1 MTTPPIDLEAEKQEI
16 LRRYRGL
23 LRAAKLSKSRADR
36 RAIRKAFD
44 ISLEAHKDMRRK
56 SGEPYIY
63 HPISVAR
70 VVAEEMGLDTTSIV
84 CALLHDTV
92 EDTYL
97 TLDDVEQLFGKRE
110 REIVD
115 GLTKMSGVFDP
126 GTSAQAENFRK
137 MLLTLSDDVRVI
149 LIKLADRLDNM
160 RTLDHM
166 RPDKQQKIASE
177 TLFMYAPLAHRL
189 GLYGIKTE
197 LEDLSLKYKEPEDY
211 ELIETKLR
219 KGKAVRTRFINAF
232 TLPIRRA
239 LDASG
244 IQYEIL
250 GRPKSVFSI
259 WNKMQKQRVAFEE
272 VYDVFAIRIILD
284 SDAEHEKADAWRTY
298 SFVTDF
304 YQPNPD
310 RLRDWISL
318 PKANGYE
325 SLHTTVMSPSGKWVE
340 VQIRSRRMDE
350 VAEKG
355 LAAHWRYK
363 DTARGKETASAAANG
378 ATASNK
384 DNLDRWLTQIRE
396 MLESGEEDALE
407 FIDEFKLNLHT
418 EEIYVFTPNGDLFSL
433 PKGATTLDFAFRVH
447 TQIGSRCIG
456 AKVNHKLVPLSHELS
471 SGDQVEIITSRK
483 QKPKE
488 DWLGYVVTAS
498 ARSKIRHALREEER
512 TIANDG
518 KDKLRKWM
526 RRKDLEFTDVNIDS
540 LLRRLKHDSPHEL
553 YLRIANGDLELD
565 RLGGYTVE
573 KGKFKWESTTAKRPE
588 SPEFDRSSIAS
599 PPEKG
604 DVLLIGEGLQKI
616 DYSLASCCNPIP
628 GDEVFGFVMVSGGI
642 KVHRQNCPNA
652 TNLLSKYAYRA
663 MKAQWTSRTA
673 KQFEVSLNFT
683 GIDDV
688 GLVNAVTKVIS
699 DDMNV
704 NMRAISFASADGT
717 FEGRVKV
724 LVTDT
729 GHLKKLQAKLLDVPG
744 VWTVER
750 VDEG

>member
-36 RAIRKAFD
+36 QAIRKAFD

-110 REIVD
+110 RDIVD

-137 MLLTLSDDVRVI
+137 MLLTLSDDARVI

-189 GLYGIKTE
+189 GLYSMKTE

-232 TLPIRRA
+232 TLPIRRS
-239 LDASG
+239 LDEQGVA
-244 IQYEIL
+244 YEIL
-250 GRPKSVFSI
+250 GRPKSIYSI
-259 WNKMQKQRVAFEE
+259 WSKMQKQRVSFEE
-272 VYDVFAIRIILD
+272 VYDVFAIRIILE
-284 SDAEHEKADAWRTY
+284 SDTEHEKADAWRTY
-298 SFVTDF
+298 SIVTDY

-340 VQIRSRRMDE
+340 VQIRSRRMNE
-350 VAEKG
+350 IAEKG

-363 DTARGKETASAAANG
+363 QGGEDEGKAASQ
-378 ATASNK
+378 
-384 DNLDRWLTQIRE
+384 NLDNWLVQVRE
-396 MLESGEEDALE
+396 MLDSGETDAVD
-407 FIDEFKLNLHT
+407 FIDEFKLNLNS
-418 EEIYVFTPNGDLFSL
+418 EEIYVFTPNGDLFNL

-456 AKVNHKLVPLSHELS
+456 AKVNHKLVPLSHELT

-488 DWLGYVVTAS
+488 DWLSYVVTAS
-498 ARSKIRHALREEER
+498 ARSKIRHALRDEER
-512 TIANDG
+512 AVANDG

-526 RRKDLEFTDVNIDS
+526 RRKEIAFNDANIDS
-540 LLRRLKHDSPHEL
+540 LMRRLKDDSPHAL
-553 YLRIANGDLELD
+553 FLRIATGDLELD
-565 RLGGYTVE
+565 RLGGFAVE
-573 KGKFKWESTTAKRPE
+573 KNKLVWIKTPATP
-588 SPEFDRSSIAS
+588 SIAPKPTVAQ
-599 PPEKG
+599 PPSKD

-628 GDEVFGFVMVSGGI
+628 GDHVFGFVMVSGGI

-673 KQFEVSLNFT
+673 KQFEVTLNFT

-699 DDMNV
+699 DDMHV
-704 NMRAISFASADGT
+704 NMRAISFDSADGT
-717 FEGRVKV
+717 FDGRVKV

-729 GHLKKLQAKLLDVPG
+729 EHLKKLQAKLLDVPG

>member
-1 MTTPPIDLEAEKQEI
+1 MSTPAIDLEAEKKEI

-23 LRAAKLSKSRADR
+23 LRAAVHSKSRKDR
-36 RAIRKAFD
+36 KAIRKAFD

-70 VVAEEMGLDTTSIV
+70 VVAEELGLDTTAIV

-97 TLDDVEQLFGKRE
+97 TLEDVEQLFGTRE

-189 GLYGIKTE
+189 GLYSIKTE

-211 ELIETKLR
+211 DLIKTKLR

-239 LDASG
+239 LDESG
-244 IQYEIL
+244 ISYEIL
-250 GRPKSVFSI
+250 GRPKSVYSI
-259 WNKMQKQRVAFEE
+259 WSKMQKQRVAFEE
-272 VYDVFAIRIILD
+272 VYDVFAIRVILD
-284 SDAEHEKADAWRTY
+284 SKTENEKADAWRTY
-298 SFVTDF
+298 SIVSDF

-340 VQIRSRRMDE
+340 VQIRSKRMDE

-363 DTARGKETASAAANG
+363 DDGPEAKTE
-378 ATASNK
+378 ATGRSSK
-384 DNLDRWLTQIRE
+384 DNLDNWLTQIRE
-396 MLESGEEDALE
+396 MLESGEEDALD
-407 FIDEFKLNLHT
+407 FIDEFKLNLHN
-418 EEIYVFTPNGDLFSL
+418 EEIFVFTPNGDLFSL

-456 AKVNHKLVPLSHELS
+456 AKVNHKLVPLSHPLN

-512 TIANDG
+512 SVASDG
-518 KDKLRKWM
+518 KEKLRKWM
-526 RRKDLEFTDVNIDS
+526 RRKELTFSSENIES
-540 LLRRLKHDSPHEL
+540 LIKRLRHDSPHAL
-553 YLRIANGDLELD
+553 LLRIATGELDLD
-565 RLGGYTVE
+565 RLGGYSVV
-573 KGKFKWESTTAKRPE
+573 KGKFSWTRAKKVAAPEIPERPAE
-588 SPEFDRSSIAS
+588 IAD

-616 DYSLASCCNPIP
+616 DYSHASCCNPIP
-628 GDEVFGFVMVSGGI
+628 GDPVFGFVMVSGGI
-642 KVHRQNCPNA
+642 KVHRQNCSNA
-652 TNLLSKYAYRA
+652 TNLLSKYAYRVI
-663 MKAQWTSRTA
+663 KAQWSSRSA

-688 GLVNAVTKVIS
+688 GLVNAVTGVIS
-699 DDMNV
+699 DAMNV
-704 NMRAISFASADGT
+704 NMRAISFDSSDGT

-724 LVTDT
+724 LVTNTD
-729 GHLKKLQAKLLDVPG
+729 HLKQLQAKLLDVPG
-744 VWTVER
+744 VWSVER
-750 VDEG
+750 VDKG

>member
-97 TLDDVEQLFGKRE
+97 SLDDVEQLFGKRE
-110 REIVD
+110 RDIVD

-137 MLLTLSDDVRVI
+137 MLLTLSDDARVI

-189 GLYGIKTE
+189 GLYSMKTE

-232 TLPIRRA
+232 TLPIRRS
-239 LDASG
+239 LDEQGVA
-244 IQYEIL
+244 YEIL
-250 GRPKSVFSI
+250 GRPKSIYSI
-259 WNKMQKQRVAFEE
+259 WTKMQKQRVSFEE
-272 VYDVFAIRIILD
+272 VYDVFAIRIILE
-284 SDAEHEKADAWRTY
+284 SEAEQEKADAWRTY
-298 SFVTDF
+298 SIVTDY

-340 VQIRSRRMDE
+340 VQIRSRRMNE
-350 VAEKG
+350 IAEKG

-363 DTARGKETASAAANG
+363 QGGEDEGKAASQ
-378 ATASNK
+378 
-384 DNLDRWLTQIRE
+384 NLDNWLVQVRE
-396 MLESGEEDALE
+396 MLDSGETDAVD
-407 FIDEFKLNLHT
+407 FIDEFKLNLNS
-418 EEIYVFTPNGDLFSL
+418 EEIYVFTPNGDLFNL

-456 AKVNHKLVPLSHELS
+456 AKVNHKLVPLSHQLS

-488 DWLGYVVTAS
+488 DWLSYVVTAS
-498 ARSKIRHALREEER
+498 ARSKIRHALRDEER
-512 TIANDG
+512 AVANDG

-526 RRKDLEFTDVNIDS
+526 RRKEIAFNDANIDS
-540 LLRRLKHDSPHEL
+540 LMRRLKDDSPHAL
-553 YLRIANGDLELD
+553 FLRIASGNIDLD
-565 RLGGYTVE
+565 RLGGFSV
-573 KGKFKWESTTAKRPE
+573 AKNKLVWIKTP
-588 SPEFDRSSIAS
+588 AV
-599 PPEKG
+599 PPSDTKVPVAQPPSKN
-604 DVLLIGEGLQKI
+604 DVLLIGEGMQKI
-616 DYSLASCCNPIP
+616 DYSLANCCNPIP

-673 KQFEVSLNFT
+673 KQFEVTLNFT

-699 DDMNV
+699 DDMHV
-704 NMRAISFASADGT
+704 NMRAISFDSADGT
-717 FEGRVKV
+717 FDGRVKV

-729 GHLKKLQAKLLDVPG
+729 EHLKKLQAKLLDVPG

-750 VDEG
+750 ADEG

>member
-1 MTTPPIDLEAEKQEI
+1 MTTPAIDLEAEKQEI

-23 LRAAKLSKSRADR
+23 LRAATHSKSSADR

-44 ISLEAHKDMRRK
+44 IALEAHKDMRRK

-70 VVAEEMGLDTTSIV
+70 VVAEELSLDTTAIV

-97 TLDDVEQLFGKRE
+97 TLEDVEQLFGQRE

-160 RTLDHM
+160 RTLQHM

-189 GLYGIKTE
+189 GLYSIKTE

-211 ELIETKLR
+211 EAIATKLR

-239 LDASG
+239 LEESG
-244 IQYEIL
+244 IQCEVK
-250 GRPKSVFSI
+250 GRPKSIYSI
-259 WNKMQKQRVAFEE
+259 WSKMQKQRVAFEE
-272 VYDVFAIRIILD
+272 VYDIFAIRIILD
-284 SDAEHEKADAWRTY
+284 SADEAEKADAWRTY
-298 SFVTDF
+298 SIVSDF

-350 VAEKG
+350 IAEKG

-363 DTARGKETASAAANG
+363 NTNDKDEGRNAS
-378 ATASNK
+378 
-384 DNLDRWLTQIRE
+384 DNLDNWLAQIRE
-396 MLESGEEDALE
+396 MLESGEEDALQ

-498 ARSKIRHALREEER
+498 ARSKIRGALRDEER
-512 TIANDG
+512 TVANDG

-526 RRKDLEFTDVNIDS
+526 RRKELTFSQDNIES
-540 LLRRLKHDSPHEL
+540 LIRRLKHDSPHAL
-553 YLRIANGDLELD
+553 LLRIAKGELELD
-565 RLGGYTVE
+565 RLGGFRVE
-573 KGKFKWESTTAKRPE
+573 KGKFSWIKNTPPPSTAPM
-588 SPEFDRSSIAS
+588 
-599 PPEKG
+599 EKSVAPAPQKS
-604 DVLLIGEGLQKI
+604 DTLLIGEGLQKI

-628 GDEVFGFVMVSGGI
+628 GDAVFGFVMVSGGI
-642 KVHRQNCPNA
+642 KIHRNNCSNA

-663 MKAQWTSRTA
+663 IKAQWASKTA
-673 KQFEVSLNFT
+673 KQFEVNLTFT

-688 GLVNAVTKVIS
+688 GLVNAVTNVIS
-699 DDMNV
+699 ADMNV
-704 NMRAISFASADGT
+704 NMRAISFDSSDGT

-724 LVTDT
+724 LVTNT
-729 GHLKKLQAKLLDVPG
+729 EHLKQLQAKLLDVPG

-750 VDEG
+750 ADEG

>member
-1 MTTPPIDLEAEKQEI
+1 MTTPAIDLEAEKQEI

-23 LRAAKLSKSRADR
+23 LRAATHSKSSADR

-44 ISLEAHKDMRRK
+44 IALEAHKDMRRK

-70 VVAEEMGLDTTSIV
+70 VVAEELSLDTTAIV

-97 TLDDVEQLFGKRE
+97 TLEDVEQLFGQRE

-160 RTLDHM
+160 RTLQHM

-189 GLYGIKTE
+189 GLYSIKTE

-211 ELIETKLR
+211 EAIATKLR

-239 LDASG
+239 LEESG
-244 IQYEIL
+244 IQCEVK
-250 GRPKSVFSI
+250 GRPKSIYSI
-259 WNKMQKQRVAFEE
+259 WSKMQKQRVAFEE
-272 VYDVFAIRIILD
+272 VYDIFAIRIILD
-284 SDAEHEKADAWRTY
+284 SADEAEKADAWRTY
-298 SFVTDF
+298 SIVSDF

-350 VAEKG
+350 IAEKG

-363 DTARGKETASAAANG
+363 NTNDKDEGRNAS
-378 ATASNK
+378 
-384 DNLDRWLTQIRE
+384 DNLDNWLAQIRE
-396 MLESGEEDALE
+396 MLESGEEDALQ

-498 ARSKIRHALREEER
+498 ARSKIRGALRDEER
-512 TIANDG
+512 TVANDG

-526 RRKDLEFTDVNIDS
+526 RRKELTFSQDNIES
-540 LLRRLKHDSPHEL
+540 LIRRLKHDSPHAL
-553 YLRIANGDLELD
+553 LLRIAKGELELD
-565 RLGGYTVE
+565 RLGGFRVE
-573 KGKFKWESTTAKRPE
+573 KGKFSWIKNTPPPSTAPM
-588 SPEFDRSSIAS
+588 
-599 PPEKG
+599 EKSVAPAPQKS
-604 DVLLIGEGLQKI
+604 DTLLIGEGLQKI

-628 GDEVFGFVMVSGGI
+628 GDAVFGFVMVSGGI
-642 KVHRQNCPNA
+642 KIHRNNCSNA

-663 MKAQWTSRTA
+663 IKAQWASKTA
-673 KQFEVSLNFT
+673 KQFEVSLTFT

-688 GLVNAVTKVIS
+688 GLVNAVTNVIS
-699 DDMNV
+699 ADMNV
-704 NMRAISFASADGT
+704 NMRAISFDSSDGT

-724 LVTDT
+724 LVTNT
-729 GHLKKLQAKLLDVPG
+729 EHLKQLQAKLLDVPG

-750 VDEG
+750 ADEG

>member
-1 MTTPPIDLEAEKQEI
+1 MSTPSIDLEAEKKEI

-23 LRAAKLSKSRADR
+23 LRAAVHSKSVSDR

-44 ISLEAHKDMRRK
+44 IALDAHKDMRRK

-70 VVAEEMGLDTTSIV
+70 VVAEELSLDTTAIV

-97 TLDDVEQLFGKRE
+97 TLEDVEQLFGKRE
-110 REIVD
+110 RNIVD

-189 GLYGIKTE
+189 GLYNIKTE

-211 ELIETKLR
+211 EVIQSKLR
-219 KGKAVRTRFINAF
+219 KTKAVRTRFINAF
-232 TLPIRRA
+232 TTPIRRA
-239 LDASG
+239 LEANG
-244 IQYEIL
+244 IKHEVR
-250 GRPKSVFSI
+250 GRPKSIYSI
-259 WNKMQKQRVAFEE
+259 WSKMQKQRVAFEE

-284 SDAEHEKADAWRTY
+284 SPIEQEKANAWQTY
-298 SFVTDF
+298 SIVSDF

-350 VAEKG
+350 IAEKG
-355 LAAHWRYK
+355 LAAHWQYK
-363 DTARGKETASAAANG
+363 NTSGKNAGNASG
-378 ATASNK
+378 RTG
-384 DNLDRWLTQIRE
+384 NLDNWLVQIRE
-396 MLESGEEDALE
+396 MLESGEEDALQ
-407 FIDEFKLNLHT
+407 FIDEFKLNLQD
-418 EEIYVFTPNGDLFSL
+418 EEIFVFTPNGDLFSL

-456 AKVNHKLVPLSHELS
+456 AKVNHKLVPLSHVLT

-488 DWLGYVVTAS
+488 DWLNYVVTAS
-498 ARSKIRHALREEER
+498 ARSKIRSVLRDEER
-512 TIANDG
+512 AIAQDG
-518 KDKLRKWM
+518 KEKLRKWM
-526 RRKDLEFTDVNIDS
+526 RRKELEFTPTNIES
-540 LLRRLKHDSPHEL
+540 LVKRLKHDSPHAL
-553 YLRIANGDLELD
+553 LMRIATGELKLD
-565 RLGGYTVE
+565 RLGGYSVE
-573 KGKFKWESTTAKRPE
+573 KGKFKWIRAQTLLPNAVEKPTTAAK
-588 SPEFDRSSIAS
+588 S
-599 PPEKG
+599 PEKG
-604 DVLLIGEGLQKI
+604 DVLLIGEGMQKLE
-616 DYSLASCCNPIP
+616 YGLATCCNPIP
-628 GDEVFGFVMVSGGI
+628 GDSVFGFVMVSGGI
-642 KVHRQNCPNA
+642 KVHRQNCSNA
-652 TNLLSKYAYRA
+652 TNLLSKYAYRV

-673 KQFEVSLNFT
+673 QQFEVTLNFT

-688 GLVNAVTKVIS
+688 GLVNAVTNVIS
-699 DDMNV
+699 ADMNV
-704 NMRAISFASADGT
+704 NMRAISFNSSDGT

-729 GHLKKLQAKLLDVPG
+729 SHLKQVQAKLLDVPG
-744 VWTVER
+744 VWTVDR
-750 VDEG
+750 ADEG

>member
-1 MTTPPIDLEAEKQEI
+1 MSTPSIDLEAEKKEI

-23 LRAAKLSKSRADR
+23 LRAAVHSKSVSDR

-44 ISLEAHKDMRRK
+44 IALDAHKDMRRK

-70 VVAEEMGLDTTSIV
+70 VVAEELSLDTTAIV

-97 TLDDVEQLFGKRE
+97 TLEDVEQLFGKRE
-110 REIVD
+110 RNIVD

-189 GLYGIKTE
+189 GLYNIKTE

-211 ELIETKLR
+211 EVIQSKLR
-219 KGKAVRTRFINAF
+219 KTKAVRTRFINAF
-232 TLPIRRA
+232 TTPIRRA
-239 LDASG
+239 LEANG
-244 IQYEIL
+244 IKHEVR
-250 GRPKSVFSI
+250 GRPKSIYSI
-259 WNKMQKQRVAFEE
+259 WSKMQKQRVAFEE

-284 SDAEHEKADAWRTY
+284 SPIEQEKANAWQTY
-298 SFVTDF
+298 SIVSDF

-350 VAEKG
+350 IAEKG
-355 LAAHWRYK
+355 LAAHWQYK
-363 DTARGKETASAAANG
+363 NTSGKNAGNASGRAG
-378 ATASNK
+378 
-384 DNLDRWLTQIRE
+384 NLDNWLVQIRE
-396 MLESGEEDALE
+396 MLESGEEDALQ
-407 FIDEFKLNLHT
+407 FIDEFKLNLQD
-418 EEIYVFTPNGDLFSL
+418 EEIFVFTPNGDLFSL

-456 AKVNHKLVPLSHELS
+456 AKVNHKLVPLSHELT

-488 DWLGYVVTAS
+488 DWLNYVVTAS
-498 ARSKIRHALREEER
+498 ARSKIRSVLRDEER
-512 TIANDG
+512 AIAQDG
-518 KDKLRKWM
+518 KEKLRKWM
-526 RRKDLEFTDVNIDS
+526 RRKELEFTPTNIES
-540 LLRRLKHDSPHEL
+540 LVKRLKHDSPHAL
-553 YLRIANGDLELD
+553 LMRIATGELKLD
-565 RLGGYTVE
+565 RLGGYSVE
-573 KGKFKWESTTAKRPE
+573 KGKFKWIRAQTLLPNAVEKPTTAAK
-588 SPEFDRSSIAS
+588 S
-599 PPEKG
+599 PEKG
-604 DVLLIGEGLQKI
+604 DVLLIGEGMQKLE
-616 DYSLASCCNPIP
+616 YGLATCCNPIP
-628 GDEVFGFVMVSGGI
+628 GDSVFGFVMVSGGI
-642 KVHRQNCPNA
+642 KVHRQNCSNA
-652 TNLLSKYAYRA
+652 TNLLSKYAYRV

-673 KQFEVSLNFT
+673 QQFEVTLNFT

-688 GLVNAVTKVIS
+688 GLVNAVTNVIS
-699 DDMNV
+699 ADMNV
-704 NMRAISFASADGT
+704 NMRAISFNSSDGT

-729 GHLKKLQAKLLDVPG
+729 SHLKQVQAKLLDVPG
-744 VWTVER
+744 VWTVDR
-750 VDEG
+750 ADEG

>member
-1 MTTPPIDLEAEKQEI
+1 MSTPSIDIEAEKKEI

-23 LRAAKLSKSRADR
+23 LRAAVHSKSTSDR

-44 ISLEAHKDMRRK
+44 IALDAHKDMRRK

-70 VVAEEMGLDTTSIV
+70 VVAEELSLDTTAIV

-97 TLDDVEQLFGKRE
+97 TLEDVEQLFGKRE
-110 REIVD
+110 RNIVD

-189 GLYGIKTE
+189 GLYNIKTE

-211 ELIETKLR
+211 EVIESKLR
-219 KGKAVRTRFINAF
+219 KTKAVRTRFINAF
-232 TLPIRRA
+232 TTPIRRA
-239 LDASG
+239 LEANG
-244 IQYEIL
+244 IKHEVR
-250 GRPKSVFSI
+250 GRPKSIYSI
-259 WNKMQKQRVAFEE
+259 WSKMQKQRVAFEE

-284 SDAEHEKADAWRTY
+284 SPIEQEKANAWQTY
-298 SFVTDF
+298 SIVSDF

-350 VAEKG
+350 IAEKG
-355 LAAHWRYK
+355 LAAHWQYK
-363 DTARGKETASAAANG
+363 NTSGKNAGNASGRAG
-378 ATASNK
+378 
-384 DNLDRWLTQIRE
+384 NLDNWLVQIRE
-396 MLESGEEDALE
+396 MLESGEEDALQ
-407 FIDEFKLNLHT
+407 FIDEFKLNLQD
-418 EEIYVFTPNGDLFSL
+418 EEIFVFTPNGDLFSL

-456 AKVNHKLVPLSHELS
+456 AKVNHKLVPLSHVLT

-488 DWLGYVVTAS
+488 DWLNYVVTAS
-498 ARSKIRHALREEER
+498 ARSKIRSVLRDEER
-512 TIANDG
+512 AIAQDG
-518 KDKLRKWM
+518 KEKLRKWM
-526 RRKDLEFTDVNIDS
+526 RRKELEFTPANIES
-540 LLRRLKHDSPHEL
+540 LVKRLKHDSPHAL
-553 YLRIANGDLELD
+553 LMRIATGELKLD
-565 RLGGYTVE
+565 RLGGYSVE
-573 KGKFKWESTTAKRPE
+573 KGKFKWIRAQTLLPNAVEKPTTAAQ
-588 SPEFDRSSIAS
+588 S
-599 PPEKG
+599 PEKG
-604 DVLLIGEGLQKI
+604 DVLLIGEGMQKLE
-616 DYSLASCCNPIP
+616 YGLATCCNPIP
-628 GDEVFGFVMVSGGI
+628 GDSVFGFVMVSGGI
-642 KVHRQNCPNA
+642 KVHRQNCSNA
-652 TNLLSKYAYRA
+652 TNLLSKYAYRV

-673 KQFEVSLNFT
+673 QQFEVTLNFT

-688 GLVNAVTKVIS
+688 GLVNAVTNVIS
-699 DDMNV
+699 ADMNV
-704 NMRAISFASADGT
+704 NMRAISFNSSDGT

-729 GHLKKLQAKLLDVPG
+729 SHLKQVQAKLLDVPG
-744 VWTVER
+744 VWTVDR
-750 VDEG
+750 ADEG

>member
-1 MTTPPIDLEAEKQEI
+1 MTTPAIDLEAEKQEI

-23 LRAAKLSKSRADR
+23 LRAATHSKSSADR

-44 ISLEAHKDMRRK
+44 IALEAHKDMRRK

-70 VVAEEMGLDTTSIV
+70 VVAEELSLDTTAIV

-97 TLDDVEQLFGKRE
+97 TLEDVEQLFGQRE

-160 RTLDHM
+160 RTLQHM

-189 GLYGIKTE
+189 GLYSIKTE

-211 ELIETKLR
+211 EAIATKLR

-239 LDASG
+239 LEESG
-244 IQYEIL
+244 IQCEVK
-250 GRPKSVFSI
+250 GRPKSIYSI
-259 WNKMQKQRVAFEE
+259 WSKMQKQRVAFEE
-272 VYDVFAIRIILD
+272 VYDIFAIRIILD
-284 SDAEHEKADAWRTY
+284 SADEAEKADAWRTY
-298 SFVTDF
+298 SIVSDF

-350 VAEKG
+350 IAEKG

-363 DTARGKETASAAANG
+363 NTNDKDEGRNAS
-378 ATASNK
+378 
-384 DNLDRWLTQIRE
+384 DNLDNWLAQIRE
-396 MLESGEEDALE
+396 MLESGEEDALQ

-418 EEIYVFTPNGDLFSL
+418 EEIYVFSPNGDLFSL

-498 ARSKIRHALREEER
+498 ARSKIRGALRDEER
-512 TIANDG
+512 TVANDG

-526 RRKDLEFTDVNIDS
+526 RRKELTFTQDNIES
-540 LLRRLKHDSPHEL
+540 LIRRLKHDSPHAL
-553 YLRIANGDLELD
+553 LLRIAKGELELD
-565 RLGGYTVE
+565 RLGGFQVE
-573 KGKFKWESTTAKRPE
+573 KGKFSWIKNTPPPSAAPTAKSAAPAPQK
-588 SPEFDRSSIAS
+588 SDT
-599 PPEKG
+599 
-604 DVLLIGEGLQKI
+604 LLIGEGLQKI

-628 GDEVFGFVMVSGGI
+628 GDAVFGFVMVSGGI
-642 KVHRQNCPNA
+642 KIHRNNCSNA

-663 MKAQWTSRTA
+663 IKAQWASKTA
-673 KQFEVSLNFT
+673 KQFEVSLTFT

-688 GLVNAVTKVIS
+688 GLVNAVTNVIS
-699 DDMNV
+699 ADMNV
-704 NMRAISFASADGT
+704 NMRAISFDSSDGT

-724 LVTDT
+724 LVTNT
-729 GHLKKLQAKLLDVPG
+729 EHLKQLQAKLLDVPG

-750 VDEG
+750 ADEG

>member
-1 MTTPPIDLEAEKQEI
+1 M
-16 LRRYRGL
+16 
-23 LRAAKLSKSRADR
+23 SKSRADR

-110 REIVD
+110 RDIVD

-137 MLLTLSDDVRVI
+137 MLLTLSDDARVI

-189 GLYGIKTE
+189 GLYSMKTE

-232 TLPIRRA
+232 TLPIRRS
-239 LDASG
+239 LDEQGVA
-244 IQYEIL
+244 YEIL
-250 GRPKSVFSI
+250 GRPKSIYSI
-259 WNKMQKQRVAFEE
+259 WTKMQKQRVSFEE
-272 VYDVFAIRIILD
+272 VYDVFAIRIILE

-298 SFVTDF
+298 SIVTDY

-340 VQIRSRRMDE
+340 VQIRSRRMNE
-350 VAEKG
+350 IAEKG

-363 DTARGKETASAAANG
+363 QGGEDEGKAASQ
-378 ATASNK
+378 
-384 DNLDRWLTQIRE
+384 NLDNWLVQVRE
-396 MLESGEEDALE
+396 MLDSGETDAVD
-407 FIDEFKLNLHT
+407 FIDEFKLNLNS
-418 EEIYVFTPNGDLFSL
+418 EEIYVFTPNGDLFNL

-456 AKVNHKLVPLSHELS
+456 AKVNHKLVPLSHQLS

-488 DWLGYVVTAS
+488 DWLSYVVTAS
-498 ARSKIRHALREEER
+498 ARSKIRHALRDEER
-512 TIANDG
+512 AVANDG

-526 RRKDLEFTDVNIDS
+526 RRKEIAFNDANIDS
-540 LLRRLKHDSPHEL
+540 LMRRLKGRQPTRALPTHRERGSRSRSARRFLGGEEQARLDQDAGGTTVRYQSTCRPAAEQGRRVAHRRRPAE
-553 YLRIANGDLELD
+553 D
-565 RLGGYTVE
+565 RLQPRQLLQPHSRRRGLWFRHGQRRNQSAPS
-573 KGKFKWESTTAKRPE
+573 KLPQRHQ
-588 SPEFDRSSIAS
+588 
-599 PPEKG
+599 PPLQVRLPRHEG
-604 DVLLIGEGLQKI
+604 PVDVT
-616 DYSLASCCNPIP
+616 
-628 GDEVFGFVMVSGGI
+628 
-642 KVHRQNCPNA
+642 HRQ
-652 TNLLSKYAYRA
+652 
-663 MKAQWTSRTA
+663 
-673 KQFEVSLNFT
+673 
-683 GIDDV
+683 
-688 GLVNAVTKVIS
+688 
-699 DDMNV
+699 
-704 NMRAISFASADGT
+704 AIRGHPQLHGHRRRGPRQRRDQ
-717 FEGRVKV
+717 
-724 LVTDT
+724 
-729 GHLKKLQAKLLDVPG
+729 GHLRRHARQHARHQLRFSRRHV
-744 VWTVER
+744 
-750 VDEG
+750 

>member
-1 MTTPPIDLEAEKQEI
+1 MTVPDPEIEKRNLAREY
-16 LRRYRGL
+16 RRL
-23 LRAAKLSKSRADR
+23 LRGAEHSKSPEDR
-36 RAIRKAFD
+36 KRIRKAWE
-44 ISLEAHKDMRRK
+44 LAVEAHKDMRRK

-110 REIVD
+110 RDIVD

-137 MLLTLSDDVRVI
+137 MLLTLSDDARVI

-160 RTLDHM
+160 RTLDHI

-189 GLYGIKTE
+189 GLYSMKTE

-232 TLPIRRA
+232 TLPIRRS
-239 LDASG
+239 LDEQGVA
-244 IQYEIL
+244 YEIL
-250 GRPKSVFSI
+250 GRPKSIYSI
-259 WNKMQKQRVAFEE
+259 LRKMHKQRVSFEE
-272 VYDVFAIRIILD
+272 VYDVFAIRIILE
-284 SDAEHEKADAWRTY
+284 SDAENEKADAWRTY
-298 SFVTDF
+298 SVVTDY

-340 VQIRSRRMDE
+340 VQIRSRRMNE
-350 VAEKG
+350 IAEKG

-363 DTARGKETASAAANG
+363 QGSKEEASKS
-378 ATASNK
+378 AS
-384 DNLDRWLTQIRE
+384 DNLDSWLVQIRE
-396 MLESGEEDALE
+396 MLETGETDAVD
-407 FIDEFKLNLHT
+407 FIDEFKLNLNS
-418 EEIYVFTPNGDLFSL
+418 EEIYVFTPNGDLFNL

-456 AKVNHKLVPLSHELS
+456 AKVNHKLVPLSHQLT

-488 DWLGYVVTAS
+488 DWLGFVVTAS
-498 ARSKIRHALREEER
+498 ARSKIRHALRDEER
-512 TIANDG
+512 AVANDG

-526 RRKDLEFTDVNIDS
+526 RRKEITFNDANIDS
-540 LLRRLKHDSPHEL
+540 MMRRLKDDSPHAL
-553 YLRIANGDLELD
+553 FLRIATGDLDLD
-565 RLGGYTVE
+565 RLGGYAVE
-573 KGKFKWESTTAKRPE
+573 KNKLVWVRTPVSATLAPKAPV
-588 SPEFDRSSIAS
+588 AQ
-599 PPEKG
+599 PPSKN

-673 KQFEVSLNFT
+673 KQFEVTLNFT

-699 DDMNV
+699 DDMHV
-704 NMRAISFASADGT
+704 NTRAISFDSADGT
-717 FEGRVKV
+717 FDGRVKV

-729 GHLKKLQAKLLDVPG
+729 EHLKKLQAKLLDVPG

-750 VDEG
+750 MDEG

>member
-1 MTTPPIDLEAEKQEI
+1 MSTPSIDLEAEKKEI

-23 LRAAKLSKSRADR
+23 LRAAVHSKSVSDR

-44 ISLEAHKDMRRK
+44 IALDAHKDMRRK

-70 VVAEEMGLDTTSIV
+70 VVAEELSLDTTAIV

-97 TLDDVEQLFGKRE
+97 TLEDVEQLFGKRE
-110 REIVD
+110 RNIVD

-189 GLYGIKTE
+189 GLYNIKTE

-211 ELIETKLR
+211 EVIQSKLR
-219 KGKAVRTRFINAF
+219 KTKAVRTRFINAF
-232 TLPIRRA
+232 TTPIRRA
-239 LDASG
+239 LEANG
-244 IQYEIL
+244 IKHEVR
-250 GRPKSVFSI
+250 GRPKSIYSI
-259 WNKMQKQRVAFEE
+259 WSKMQKQRVAFEE

-284 SDAEHEKADAWRTY
+284 SPIEQEKANAWQTY
-298 SFVTDF
+298 SIVSDF

-350 VAEKG
+350 IAEKG
-355 LAAHWRYK
+355 LAAHWQYK
-363 DTARGKETASAAANG
+363 NTSGKNAGNASG
-378 ATASNK
+378 RTG
-384 DNLDRWLTQIRE
+384 NLDNWLVQIRE
-396 MLESGEEDALE
+396 MLESGEEDALQ
-407 FIDEFKLNLHT
+407 FIDEFKLNLQD
-418 EEIYVFTPNGDLFSL
+418 EEIFVFTPNGDLFSL

-456 AKVNHKLVPLSHELS
+456 AKVNHKLVPLSHELT

-488 DWLGYVVTAS
+488 DWLNYVVTAS
-498 ARSKIRHALREEER
+498 ARSKIRSVLRDEER
-512 TIANDG
+512 AIAQDG
-518 KDKLRKWM
+518 KEKLRKWM
-526 RRKDLEFTDVNIDS
+526 RRKELEFTPTNIES
-540 LLRRLKHDSPHEL
+540 LVKRLKHDSPHAL
-553 YLRIANGDLELD
+553 LMRIATGELKLD
-565 RLGGYTVE
+565 RLGGYSVE
-573 KGKFKWESTTAKRPE
+573 KGKFKWIRAQTLLPNAVEKPTTAAK
-588 SPEFDRSSIAS
+588 S
-599 PPEKG
+599 PEKG
-604 DVLLIGEGLQKI
+604 DVLLIGEGMQKLE
-616 DYSLASCCNPIP
+616 YGLATCCNPIP
-628 GDEVFGFVMVSGGI
+628 GDSVFGFVMVSGGI
-642 KVHRQNCPNA
+642 KVHRQNCSNA
-652 TNLLSKYAYRA
+652 TNLLSKYAYRV

-673 KQFEVSLNFT
+673 QQFEVTLNFT

-688 GLVNAVTKVIS
+688 GLVNAVTNVIS
-699 DDMNV
+699 ADMNV
-704 NMRAISFASADGT
+704 NMRAISFNSSDGT

-729 GHLKKLQAKLLDVPG
+729 SHLKQVQAKLLDVPG
-744 VWTVER
+744 VWTVDR
-750 VDEG
+750 ADEG

>member
-1 MTTPPIDLEAEKQEI
+1 MSTPSIDLEAEKKEI

-23 LRAAKLSKSRADR
+23 LRAAVHSKSASDR

-44 ISLEAHKDMRRK
+44 IALDAHKDMRRK

-70 VVAEEMGLDTTSIV
+70 VVAEELSLDTTAIV

-97 TLDDVEQLFGKRE
+97 TLEDVEQLFGQRE
-110 REIVD
+110 RNIVD

-189 GLYGIKTE
+189 GLYNIKTE

-211 ELIETKLR
+211 EVIQSKLR
-219 KGKAVRTRFINAF
+219 KTKAVRTRFINAF
-232 TLPIRRA
+232 TTPIRRA
-239 LDASG
+239 LEANG
-244 IQYEIL
+244 IKHEVR
-250 GRPKSVFSI
+250 GRPKSIYSI
-259 WNKMQKQRVAFEE
+259 WSKMQKQRVAFEE

-284 SDAEHEKADAWRTY
+284 SPIEQEKANAWQTY
-298 SFVTDF
+298 SIVSDF

-350 VAEKG
+350 IAEKG
-355 LAAHWRYK
+355 LAAHWQYK
-363 DTARGKETASAAANG
+363 NTSGKNAGNASG
-378 ATASNK
+378 RTG
-384 DNLDRWLTQIRE
+384 NLDNWLVQIRE
-396 MLESGEEDALE
+396 MLESGEEDALQ
-407 FIDEFKLNLHT
+407 FIDEFKLNLQD
-418 EEIYVFTPNGDLFSL
+418 EEIFVFTPNGDLFSL

-456 AKVNHKLVPLSHELS
+456 AKVNHKLVPLSHVLT

-488 DWLGYVVTAS
+488 DWLNYVVTAS
-498 ARSKIRHALREEER
+498 ARSKIRSVLRDEER
-512 TIANDG
+512 AIAQDG
-518 KDKLRKWM
+518 KEKLRKWM
-526 RRKDLEFTDVNIDS
+526 RRKELEFTPANIES
-540 LLRRLKHDSPHEL
+540 LVKRLKHDSPHAL
-553 YLRIANGDLELD
+553 LMRIATGELKLD
-565 RLGGYTVE
+565 RLGGYSVE
-573 KGKFKWESTTAKRPE
+573 KGKFKWIRAQPLLPNAVEKPTTAA
-588 SPEFDRSSIAS
+588 RS
-599 PPEKG
+599 PEKG
-604 DVLLIGEGLQKI
+604 DVLLIGEGMQKLE
-616 DYSLASCCNPIP
+616 YGLATCCNPIP
-628 GDEVFGFVMVSGGI
+628 GDSVFGFVMVSGGI
-642 KVHRQNCPNA
+642 KVHRQNCSNA
-652 TNLLSKYAYRA
+652 TNLLSKYAYRV

-673 KQFEVSLNFT
+673 QQFEVTLNFT

-688 GLVNAVTKVIS
+688 GLVNAVTNVIS
-699 DDMNV
+699 ADMNV
-704 NMRAISFASADGT
+704 NMRAISFNSSDGT

-729 GHLKKLQAKLLDVPG
+729 SHLKQVQAKLLDVPG
-744 VWTVER
+744 VWTVDR
-750 VDEG
+750 ADEG

>member
-1 MTTPPIDLEAEKQEI
+1 MSTPSIDLEAEKKEI

-23 LRAAKLSKSRADR
+23 LRAAVHSKSASDR

-44 ISLEAHKDMRRK
+44 IALDAHKDMRRK

-70 VVAEEMGLDTTSIV
+70 VVAEELSLDTTAIV

-97 TLDDVEQLFGKRE
+97 TLEDVEQLFGKRE
-110 REIVD
+110 RNIVD

-189 GLYGIKTE
+189 GLYNIKTE

-211 ELIETKLR
+211 EVIQSKLR
-219 KGKAVRTRFINAF
+219 KTKAVRTRFINAF
-232 TLPIRRA
+232 TTPIRRA
-239 LDASG
+239 LEANG
-244 IQYEIL
+244 IKHEVR
-250 GRPKSVFSI
+250 GRPKSIYSI
-259 WNKMQKQRVAFEE
+259 WSKMQKQRVAFEE

-284 SDAEHEKADAWRTY
+284 SPIEQEKANAWQTY
-298 SFVTDF
+298 SIVSDF

-350 VAEKG
+350 IAEKG
-355 LAAHWRYK
+355 LAAHWQYK
-363 DTARGKETASAAANG
+363 NTSGKNAGNASG
-378 ATASNK
+378 RTG
-384 DNLDRWLTQIRE
+384 NLDNWLVQIRE
-396 MLESGEEDALE
+396 MLESGEEDALQ
-407 FIDEFKLNLHT
+407 FIDEFKLNLQD
-418 EEIYVFTPNGDLFSL
+418 EEIFVFTPNGDLFSL

-456 AKVNHKLVPLSHELS
+456 AKVNHKLVPLSHELT

-488 DWLGYVVTAS
+488 DWLNYVVTAS
-498 ARSKIRHALREEER
+498 ARSKIRSVLRDEER
-512 TIANDG
+512 AIAQDG
-518 KDKLRKWM
+518 KEKLRKWM
-526 RRKDLEFTDVNIDS
+526 RRKELEFTPANIES
-540 LLRRLKHDSPHEL
+540 LVKRLKHDSPHAL
-553 YLRIANGDLELD
+553 LMRIATGELKLD
-565 RLGGYTVE
+565 RLGGYSVE
-573 KGKFKWESTTAKRPE
+573 KGKFKWIRAQPLLPNAVEKPTTAA
-588 SPEFDRSSIAS
+588 RS
-599 PPEKG
+599 PEKG
-604 DVLLIGEGLQKI
+604 DVLLIGEGMQKLE
-616 DYSLASCCNPIP
+616 YGLATCCNPIP
-628 GDEVFGFVMVSGGI
+628 GDSVFGFVMVSGGI
-642 KVHRQNCPNA
+642 KVHRQNCSNA
-652 TNLLSKYAYRA
+652 TNLLSKYAYRV

-673 KQFEVSLNFT
+673 QQFEVTLNFT

-688 GLVNAVTKVIS
+688 GLVNAVTNVIS
-699 DDMNV
+699 ADMNV
-704 NMRAISFASADGT
+704 NMRAISFNSSDGT

-729 GHLKKLQAKLLDVPG
+729 SHLKQVQAKLLDVPG
-744 VWTVER
+744 VWTVDR
-750 VDEG
+750 ADEG

>member
-1 MTTPPIDLEAEKQEI
+1 MTSPAIDLEAEKQEI

-23 LRAAKLSKSRADR
+23 LRAATHSKSKAERK
-36 RAIRKAFD
+36 AIRKAFD

-70 VVAEEMGLDTTSIV
+70 VVAEEMGLDTTAIV

-97 TLDDVEQLFGKRE
+97 TLDDVEQLFGRRE

-137 MLLTLSDDVRVI
+137 MLLTLSNDVRVI

-189 GLYGIKTE
+189 GLYSIKTE

-211 ELIETKLR
+211 DAIESKLR

-244 IQYEIL
+244 IPYEIL

-259 WNKMQKQRVAFEE
+259 WNKMQKQRVSFEE

-284 SDAEHEKADAWRTY
+284 SAVEHEKADAWRTY
-298 SFVTDF
+298 SMVTDF

-350 VAEKG
+350 IAEKG

-363 DTARGKETASAAANG
+363 HTDKLSDKHSDKDAEAGRSASE
-378 ATASNK
+378 
-384 DNLDRWLTQIRE
+384 NLDNWLNQIRE

-407 FIDEFKLNLHT
+407 FIDEFKLNLHN

-456 AKVNHKLVPLSHELS
+456 AKVNHKLVPLSHQLN

-488 DWLGYVVTAS
+488 DWLNYVVTAS
-498 ARSKIRHALREEER
+498 ARSKIRHALKEEER
-512 TIANDG
+512 AIANDG

-526 RRKDLEFTDVNIDS
+526 RRKELEFTTANIDS
-540 LLRRLKHDSPHEL
+540 LIRRLKHDSPHAL
-553 YLRIANGDLELD
+553 FLRIASGELD
-565 RLGGYTVE
+565 LDRMGGFEVE
-573 KGKFKWESTTAKRPE
+573 KGKFAWVKT
-588 SPEFDRSSIAS
+588 SIADVPS
-599 PPEKG
+599 VSLVPTPSKG
-604 DVLLIGEGLQKI
+604 SKDDLLLIGEGLQKI

-628 GDEVFGFVMVSGGI
+628 GDAVFGFVMVSGGI
-642 KVHRQNCPNA
+642 KIHRQNCSNS
-652 TNLLSKYAYRA
+652 TNLLSKYAYRVI
-663 MKAQWTSRTA
+663 KAQWASRTA
-673 KQFEVSLNFT
+673 QQFEVSLKFT

-688 GLVNAVTKVIS
+688 GLVNAVTNVIS
-699 DDMNV
+699 ADMNV
-704 NMRAISFASADGT
+704 NMRAISFDSSDGT